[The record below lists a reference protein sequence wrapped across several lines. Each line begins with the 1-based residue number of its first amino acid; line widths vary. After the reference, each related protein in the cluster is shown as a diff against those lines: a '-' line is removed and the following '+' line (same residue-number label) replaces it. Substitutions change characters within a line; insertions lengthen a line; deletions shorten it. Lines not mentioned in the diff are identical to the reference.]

1 MQFMILRKADASTEA
16 GVLPDQALLAAMGAY
31 NKELAKAGMMRAG
44 EGLHPSSRGVRVRFS
59 GGKPTVTDGPFTE
72 AKELIAGFTMI
83 EAASREEAIRWV
95 SRWPVEDAG
104 GNAALEIREGGCPGG
119 LRGVSPSAVPD
130 ASGHTV
136 GLRRFMILLKA
147 NERAEAGMVP
157 DSQGLAAMAKCN
169 EDNVKAGVLLLAEG
183 LKPSSRASRV
193 KFSRGKPSVMDG
205 PFAEAKE
212 LLAGFWII
220 QVQSLQDAVD
230 WALRYPFPFRD
241 TEEVDVEIRPL
252 YEACDFGEAFTPEL
266 QQAEERLRAQVQ
278 EAGKGAGR

>member
-1 MQFMILRKADASTEA
+1 MI
-16 GVLPDQALLAAMGAY
+16 M
-31 NKELAKAGMMRAG
+31 
-44 EGLHPSSRGVRVRFS
+44 
-59 GGKPTVTDGPFTE
+59 
-72 AKELIAGFTMI
+72 
-83 EAASREEAIRWV
+83 
-95 SRWPVEDAG
+95 
-104 GNAALEIREGGCPGG
+104 
-119 LRGVSPSAVPD
+119 
-130 ASGHTV
+130 
-136 GLRRFMILLKA
+136 LKA

-169 EDNVKAGVLLLAEG
+169 EDNVKAGVLLRAEG

-220 QVQSLQDAVD
+220 QVQSLRDAVD

-241 TEEVDVEIRPL
+241 TEDVEVEVEIRPL

-266 QQAEERLRAQVQ
+266 RQAEERLRAQVQ
-278 EAGKGAGR
+278 EAGKGAGP